1 MRIAIVSSP
10 RCGNTW
16 VRSVLSSALL
26 LPEIGVHNYLDVPVE
41 LPSDCTLQVHWYREP
56 NFQRFLKEN
65 DFQTVVIARHPLDL
79 LISVLHFVRH
89 EPLTSEWLLGNA
101 EIPKELAGQSPTS
114 DIFMDY
120 ALSWGAE
127 NLLSISY
134 QWWHDNS
141 VIRVK
146 YEDVVASPTLKF
158 EELVERLSENRE
170 RLGEAI
176 AQFDLNH
183 FRSTPNKH
191 GWQGQPGL
199 WRQLLPFK
207 RAREIY
213 VRHRRVFDTL
223 GYDVPFSWLT
233 QAAAAANWQR
243 LVR

>member
-16 VRSVLSSALL
+16 VRSVLSSTLS
-26 LPEIGVHNYLDVPVE
+26 LPEIGVHNYLDVTSE
-41 LPSDCTLQVHWYREP
+41 LPQNCALQVHWYREP
-56 NFQRFLKEN
+56 NFQRFLREHG
-65 DFQTVVIARHPLDL
+65 FRVVVIARHPLDL

-101 EIPKELAGQSPTS
+101 EIPTQLAGQSPTS

-134 QWWHDNS
+134 QWWHDSS

-146 YEDVVASPTLKF
+146 YEDLVASPAAKF
-158 EELVERLSENRE
+158 EGLVQQLSGDGGL
-170 RLGEAI
+170 LGEAI
-176 AQFDLNH
+176 ARFDIDH

-213 VRHRRVFDTL
+213 VRHRRVFETL
-223 GYDVPFSWLT
+223 DYEVPFSWLT
-233 QAAAAANWQR
+233 TAAAAANWQR
-243 LVR
+243 LVK